1 VIGYK
6 TYQVID
12 NIPYIDTTSIVAS
25 RVLVVDR
32 NGIGVKHNTS
42 FSGTETV
49 DVKTFEWYGLKQE
62 TASST
67 NYLIQLS
74 NSIVGSDRQIILR
87 VGPSPVPGFV
97 YSIYY
102 GTIIAS
108 YLVLAGDTE
117 QDVRDGLIA
126 AINGESW
133 GTTFTTTAIGT
144 NRIQLDI
151 TGTAI
156 NPSIQFGSQL
166 YRKGYYV
173 TIAGINYLLEE
184 GQSTTGWPTLS
195 AIGASYAYAVMI
207 KLFGTVEQYLQQPL
221 TVSNYS
227 ESVTGSTDI
236 TGIPSASG
244 VTFNHCV
251 VDELQQRIWFY
262 ENLNIGE
269 IIKVIYR

>member
-1 VIGYK
+1 MIGYK
-6 TYQVID
+6 SYEVID
-12 NIPYIDTTSIVAS
+12 AIPYINVTSIVAAK
-25 RVLVVDR
+25 VLVIDR
-32 NGIGVKHNTS
+32 NGIGVKHSSS

-62 TASST
+62 TTTTT
-67 NYLIQLS
+67 NYLSQLS
-74 NSIVGSDRQIILR
+74 NSIIGSDRQIILR
-87 VGPSPVPGFV
+87 VGPTPIVGFV
-97 YSIYY
+97 FAIYY
-102 GTIIAS
+102 GSIIAQYVVQS
-108 YLVLAGDTE
+108 GDTDE
-117 QDVRDGLIA
+117 DVRDGLIS

-133 GTTFTTTAIGT
+133 GTTIVCTAIGL

-156 NPSIQFGSQL
+156 NPSIQLGSQL

-173 TIAGINYLLEE
+173 TIAGINYILEE

-195 AIGASYAYAVMI
+195 AVGASYAYSLLDVI
-207 KLFGTVEQYLQQPL
+207 IGSIESYLFQPL
-221 TVSNYS
+221 TVISFT
-227 ESVTGSTDI
+227 ESVTDTTDI
-236 TGIPSASG
+236 TAIPSATG
-244 VTFNHCV
+244 VTFNQCV